1 MKTRILIAATSI
13 AVGCIALSTI
23 GCSKGQ
29 QQTSGP
35 AASAPALANT
45 TGLPL
50 PDTAVVIDARQF
62 HQTIDPSQE
71 KGTAI
76 SSLGKGNYDGNE
88 VVASS
93 TASTDELNKW
103 LTTVNPPA
111 GYTRA
116 NIPANVATTVQR
128 YGISYVVFT
137 SGNSKGATVI
147 VMDPK
152 TVNAKLGPVLRVLD
166 SYSSLPPQMRAGMDS
181 QVKARTGQ
189 SISEMMDKS
198 APLGAAIAAVNEF
211 RNSDKRAIILV
222 TAQKI

>member
-1 MKTRILIAATSI
+1 MKTRILIAAASI
-13 AVGCIALSTI
+13 AVGCVVVSTI

-35 AASAPALANT
+35 TVSAPPLANT

-71 KGTAI
+71 KGTAV

-93 TASTDELNKW
+93 TASTDDLNKW

-116 NIPANVATTVQR
+116 NIPASVATTVQH
-128 YGISYVVFT
+128 YGISYVVFVN
-137 SGNSKGATVI
+137 GNSKGATVI

-152 TVNAKLGPVLRVLD
+152 TVNAKLGPVLKVLD
-166 SYSSLPPQMRAGMDS
+166 SYNSLPPAMRAGMDS